1 MFQLFSKVVK
11 LVGDKSLQFV
21 PPICY
26 FFSNLESPLYLCVC
40 TKWWYGIESIS
51 NSHSASSQ
59 LSGECMLL
67 HSIHIL
73 ANLVLREA
81 VPPQP
86 RTSPHC
92 KKYILNTVNSGLFE
106 FFRASAI
113 CSKILNV
120 KRIFNTVK
128 NFRGSSVFQGKRKSL
143 KNPEQWKYFQ

>member
-1 MFQLFSKVVK
+1 MYATPFDSYTCKF
-11 LVGDKSLQFV
+11 GF
-21 PPICY
+21 
-26 FFSNLESPLYLCVC
+26 ER
-40 TKWWYGIESIS
+40 G
-51 NSHSASSQ
+51 SASPATNVTA
-59 LSGECMLL
+59 L
-67 HSIHIL
+67 
-73 ANLVLREA
+73 
-81 VPPQP
+81 
-86 RTSPHC
+86 HC